1 MCRSHPFLYFP
12 VFYSM
17 KAGVEHKPL
26 SYAVRLFL
34 DFHLLPRRCCSA
46 ATLLLQCTQCVCAPG
61 ASEEP
66 TYDTVGHEE

>member
-17 KAGVEHKPL
+17 KAGVEGKPL
-26 SYAVRLFL
+26 SYAVRLLL

-46 ATLLLQCTQCVCAPG
+46 ATLLLQCARYVCAPG
-61 ASEEP
+61 ASERP
-66 TYDTVGHEE
+66 TYDKVGQRE